1 MRPFGG
7 IALAATVLCAI
18 DVASAAPREELADA
32 ARAFD
37 EAVLRNEDD
46 NSKQSGVRKWTGP
59 IKVAFR
65 NSGMAPT
72 LVQPTLKAIRS
83 IADVAGLQ
91 VSEVE
96 SSDPGANFVIV
107 FHENENAGKL
117 NCLASAQLKNWAI
130 VRADIKINPSF
141 RGRIDNC
148 IIHEALHA
156 FGFLSHP
163 HAADSVLSYVYA
175 RPTLT
180 ALDVNLIKALY
191 DPAMK
196 PGSPPAK
203 ATVLGCQ
210 LMAKLMSSSAADTQ
224 EVCAPVKRAQRSQAG
239 ESFEWATATLK
250 RTTGKC
256 AETVVY
262 WVDLYPNRVSIGLV
276 DGWHSVS
283 GNASGAFGTTFTV
296 PISGKPNEFKLSGN
310 LKSRAL
316 SVENLTQNCAWEGK
330 LD

>member
-1 MRPFGG
+1 MRPFGV
-7 IALAATVLCAI
+7 IALAAAALCAAGI
-18 DVASAAPREELADA
+18 ASAAPRDELADA
-32 ARAFD
+32 VRAFD

-65 NSGMAPT
+65 NPGMAPA

-107 FHENENAGKL
+107 FNENENAGKL

-130 VRADIKINPSF
+130 VRADIKINPAF
-141 RGRIDNC
+141 RGRLDNC

-163 HAADSVLSYVYA
+163 HAADSVLSYVYQ

-180 ALDVNLIKALY
+180 MLDINLIKALY
-191 DPAMK
+191 DPALK
-196 PGSPPAK
+196 PGSPPVK

-224 EVCAPVKRAQRSQAG
+224 DVCAPAKRAQRSQAG

-256 AETVVY
+256 AESVVY
-262 WVDLYPNRVSIGLV
+262 LLDLYPHRVSISFV
-276 DGWHSVS
+276 DGWHSFS
-283 GNASGAFGTTFTV
+283 GNAGGAFGATFTV
-296 PISGKPNEFKLSGN
+296 PVSGKPNDFKLSGN
-310 LKSRAL
+310 LKSRVLA
-316 SVENLTQNCAWEGK
+316 VENLTQSCAWDGK